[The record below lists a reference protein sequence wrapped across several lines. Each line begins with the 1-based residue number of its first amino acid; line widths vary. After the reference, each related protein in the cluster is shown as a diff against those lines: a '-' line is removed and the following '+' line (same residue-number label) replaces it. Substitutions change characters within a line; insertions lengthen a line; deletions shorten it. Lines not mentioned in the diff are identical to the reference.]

1 MRGAWWAAMFDVDA
15 FLGLLDDIEQR
26 RKRRVSATF
35 QDQDFDG
42 LAIRKIRQKPGPKR
56 KRPSGD
62 GTPYTGSRPRTGFM
76 PVQMDL
82 EDERRKR
89 RGSGRGRGS
98 GTVAAGDASSPARAK
113 AAPSSNIGEGATRAS
128 PIRTAGLAER
138 LGVAAGSQ
146 SAVVKLVSFAAGSA
160 RVGKLLAYQSRN
172 GELTVE
178 RETGEQV
185 AGASWIQALA
195 DEWAEEYGRQPS
207 KDVLR
212 LGLFVR
218 SHSDEAVGEALKQAL
233 PGHRI
238 AWRSE
243 PDAEGKGRV
252 VEVVL
257 SAAARPHPAEA
268 NAQRIYDNRKSL
280 SKLDRLLQASFGAGG
295 QVEVHGFAHGVEGVG
310 RYLAQVRKG
319 THHAVRSVRLNKDGS
334 FREDVVVGAGA
345 SSLEEAK
352 EWKRDLRSQERRD
365 VAHVI
370 FSAKPGTPRDRFVDA
385 VRATLAREFA
395 GHRYAFV
402 LHEDRQ
408 HLHVHAAIKMLSDAG
423 QRLHPRI
430 QDFGRWR
437 KTLAEEARER
447 NIPMDA
453 MSRFER
459 ANPPG
464 YKLKDIQRVE
474 RGVASQNVR
483 WRVEAARISAVH
495 IPIREEG
502 KRHAAAAAS
511 GWSDAA
517 AMALRSPAQL
527 APDAGVFRLYR
538 AERPGARSSVPLFT
552 RDLSA
557 AAELARRHGGTL
569 GFVDVQPTE
578 MHRITPA
585 RRQPALGGGNDH
597 FVVARDL
604 ADRMRP
610 LVPAEVVTAS
620 VLHFR
625 DRGETAV
632 RAMAPEIGE
641 YQSFSYQEGRTP
653 KETDD
658 MANLKVMTASFA
670 EMDAQM
676 EVIKQHLPPEQQPQI
691 EKLHGKLRET
701 QQDMLATQER
711 IDKNRGQVQGE
722 TFVPP
727 VRHEFREFVAEEHG
741 EAIRYSHRNDR
752 GRAGRVAFT
761 DHGDRV
767 EIADWKDRQVVL
779 AAMQVASRKWG
790 ALTING
796 TESYKALVV
805 ELAAAYGFK
814 IANPELQ
821 DKLVAT
827 RAQMTKDRAD
837 RGGISAGVSID
848 EASIEGQAKVQTQ
861 TQAQAQAVGPATPQP
876 PLPDPKAP
884 IVEGERVK
892 PADRDRGSM
901 LVAMREAARRWDK
914 ITVNGSE
921 REKALAVE
929 LAAEHGF
936 KIGNPELQDKLTAAR
951 EKVEERRRQEKAGE
965 ESRLGLAESS
975 RVQGTGQ
982 KTDVEIAIALQTIRE
997 RTDVEAEREV
1007 RQAERT
1013 AATNERPID
1022 GGGDD
1027 HAYRTQAEANAAARA
1042 EQAIDQNPSTPI
1054 PTDVTQSPEIE
1065 RQRQAQQELLAE
1077 KDANARIQ
1085 KETQKH
1091 SHKPR
1096 QR

>member
-1 MRGAWWAAMFDVDA
+1 MRGAWWAVMFDVDA
-15 FLGLLDDIEQR
+15 FLGVLDDIERR
-26 RKRRVSATF
+26 RKRRASATF

-56 KRPSGD
+56 KRRRGD

-76 PVQMDL
+76 PVPMEL
-82 EDERRKR
+82 EDEGRKR
-89 RGSGRGRGS
+89 RVSGGGGGL
-98 GTVAAGDASSPARAK
+98 GTLAAGHASSPARAK
-113 AAPSSNIGEGATRAS
+113 AAPGSNIGEGAARAA
-128 PIRTAGLAER
+128 PIWTTGLAER

-146 SAVVKLVSFAAGSA
+146 PAVVKLVSFAAGSA
-160 RVGKLLAYQSRN
+160 RVRKLLAYQSRD
-172 GELTVE
+172 GELTIE

-243 PDAEGKGRV
+243 PDAKGKGRS

-257 SAAARPHPAEA
+257 SAAARPHPGEA
-268 NAQRIYDNRKSL
+268 SAQRIYDNRKSL
-280 SKLDRLLQASFGAGG
+280 SKLDRLLQVSFGAGG
-295 QVEVHGFAHGVEGVG
+295 QVELYGFAHGVEGVS

-319 THHAVRSVRLNKDGS
+319 MHHAVRAVRLNKDGS
-334 FREDVVVGAGA
+334 FGEDVVVGAGA

-352 EWKRDLRSQERRD
+352 DWKRDLRSQERRD

-430 QDFGRWR
+430 QDFRRWR

-483 WRVEAARISAVH
+483 RRVEAARMGAVH

-502 KRHAAAAAS
+502 KRHAVAAAS
-511 GWSDAA
+511 GWSDVA
-517 AMALRSPAQL
+517 AMALRSPTQF
-527 APDAGVFRLYR
+527 APDPGVLRLYR
-538 AERPGARSSVPLFT
+538 AERPGTRSSVPLFT

-557 AAELARRHGGTL
+557 AAELARRDGGTL
-569 GFVDVQPTE
+569 GFVDVRPTE

-625 DRGETAV
+625 DRGEMAV
-632 RAMAPEIGE
+632 RAMAPEFEE
-641 YQSFSYQEGRTP
+641 YQSISYQEGGTP

-691 EKLHGKLRET
+691 EKLHGKLREA

-711 IDKNRGQVQGE
+711 IEKKRGLVQGE
-722 TFVPP
+722 TFVAP

-741 EAIRYSHRNDR
+741 ETIRYSHRNDR
-752 GRAGRVAFT
+752 GRAGSVAFT

-805 ELAAAYGFK
+805 ELAAEYGFK

-821 DKLVAT
+821 DKLAAT
-827 RAQMTKDRAD
+827 QAQMTRDRAD
-837 RGGISAGVSID
+837 RGGNSAGVSTD
-848 EASIEGQAKVQTQ
+848 EASIEGQVKAQAQ
-861 TQAQAQAVGPATPQP
+861 TQAVGRANPQP
-876 PLPDPKAP
+876 PLTDPKAP
-884 IVEGERVK
+884 IVESEKIK
-892 PADRDRGSM
+892 PADRDRESM
-901 LVAMREAARRWDK
+901 LAAMREAARRWDK

-965 ESRLGLAESS
+965 ESRLGLAEGS
-975 RVQGTGQ
+975 RVQGPGQ
-982 KTDVEIAIALQTIRE
+982 KTDIEIAIALQTIRE

-1007 RQAERT
+1007 RQAGRT

-1042 EQAIDQNPSTPI
+1042 KQAIDQNPSTPI
-1054 PTDVTQSPEIE
+1054 PADVTQSPEIE

-1077 KDANARIQ
+1077 KDAIAKMQ
-1085 KETQKH
+1085 KETQRR

>member
-1 MRGAWWAAMFDVDA
+1 MRGAWWAVMFEVDA
-15 FLGLLDDIEQR
+15 FLGVLDDIERR
-26 RKRRVSATF
+26 RKRRASATF

-56 KRPSGD
+56 KRRRGD

-76 PVQMDL
+76 PVTMEL
-82 EDERRKR
+82 EDEGRKR
-89 RGSGRGRGS
+89 RVSGGGGGF
-98 GTVAAGDASSPARAK
+98 GTLAAGHASSPARAK
-113 AAPSSNIGEGATRAS
+113 AAPGSNTGEGAARAA
-128 PIRTAGLAER
+128 PIRTTGLAER

-146 SAVVKLVSFAAGSA
+146 PAVVKLVSFAAGSA
-160 RVGKLLAYQSRN
+160 RVRKLLAYQSRD

-238 AWRSE
+238 AWGSE
-243 PDAEGKGRV
+243 PDAKGKGRS

-257 SAAARPHPAEA
+257 SAAARPHPGEA
-268 NAQRIYDNRKSL
+268 SAQRIYDNRKSL
-280 SKLDRLLQASFGAGG
+280 SKLDRLLQASFGAGA

-334 FREDVVVGAGA
+334 FGEDVVVGTGA

-352 EWKRDLRSQERRD
+352 DWKRDLRSQERRD

-430 QDFGRWR
+430 QDFRRWR

-474 RGVASQNVR
+474 RGVASQNVHR
-483 WRVEAARISAVH
+483 RVEAARTSAVH

-517 AMALRSPAQL
+517 AMALRSPAQF
-527 APDAGVFRLYR
+527 APDAGVLRLYR
-538 AERPGARSSVPLFT
+538 AERPGTRSSVPLFT
-552 RDLSA
+552 RDFSA
-557 AAELARRHGGTL
+557 AAELARRYGGTL
-569 GFVDVQPTE
+569 GFVDVRPTE
-578 MHRITPA
+578 MHRIRPA

-597 FVVARDL
+597 FVVARNL

-610 LVPAEVVTAS
+610 FVPAEVVTAS
-620 VLHFR
+620 VLHFH
-625 DRGETAV
+625 DRGEMAV
-632 RAMAPEIGE
+632 RAMAREFGE
-641 YQSFSYQEGRTP
+641 YQSISYREGRTP

-676 EVIKQHLPPEQQPQI
+676 EVIKQHLSPAQQPQI
-691 EKLHGKLRET
+691 EKLRGKLRET

-711 IDKNRGQVQGE
+711 IEKKRGLVQGE
-722 TFVPP
+722 TFVAP
-727 VRHEFREFVAEEHG
+727 VRHEFHEFVAEEHG
-741 EAIRYSHRNDR
+741 ETIRYSHGKDR
-752 GRAGRVAFT
+752 GKAGRVAFT

-805 ELAAAYGFK
+805 ELAAEYGFK

-837 RGGISAGVSID
+837 RGSSSAGVSID
-848 EASIEGQAKVQTQ
+848 EASMEGQAKVQTQ
-861 TQAQAQAVGPATPQP
+861 TQAQAVGPAAPQP
-876 PLPDPKAP
+876 PLTDPKAP
-884 IVEGERVK
+884 IVEGEKVK
-892 PADRDRGSM
+892 PADSDRGSM
-901 LVAMREAARRWDK
+901 LSAMREAARRWDK

-936 KIGNPELQDKLTAAR
+936 KIGNPELQDKLRAAR
-951 EKVEERRRQEKAGE
+951 EKAEERRRQEKISE
-965 ESRLGLAESS
+965 ESRLALAESS
-975 RVQGTGQ
+975 SVQGPGQ

-1007 RQAERT
+1007 RQAAST

-1027 HAYRTQAEANAAARA
+1027 RAYRTQAEANAAARA
-1042 EQAIDQNPSTPI
+1042 KQAIDQNPTTPI
-1054 PTDVTQSPEIE
+1054 PADVTQSPEIE

-1077 KDANARIQ
+1077 KDAIAKMQ
-1085 KETQKH
+1085 KETQRH